1 MPGTLYIVST
11 PIGNLEDITL
21 RALRILKESDLIA
34 AEDTRRSRKLL
45 THFDIKT
52 PMISY
57 WGAKEKVKAEEV
69 LGHLFNDKDV
79 ALISDAGTPGISD
92 PGAVLVRR
100 ACEEGLINVVPIPG
114 PSAMAAALSVSGLP
128 TESFTFIGFLPPKTL
143 QRQKFLKEIAIK
155 RETLIFYEAPHRI
168 LDTLIDMEDVFGADR
183 KVAVARELT
192 KLHEEVL
199 RGTLLSILDDMENT
213 TVAGEFV
220 VVVEGRTE
228 SEPVSE
234 DEAMTEMRSLM
245 RSGVSRKD
253 AARKISST
261 YGLSKKKLYDR
272 SLE

>member
-45 THFDIKT
+45 THFNIKT

-100 ACEEGLINVVPIPG
+100 AFEEGLINVVPIPG

-143 QRQKFLKEIAIK
+143 QRQKFLKGIAIK

-234 DEAMTEMRSLM
+234 DEAMVEMRSLM

>member
-100 ACEEGLINVVPIPG
+100 ALEESLDVVPIPG
-114 PSAMAAALSVSGLP
+114 PSAMAAALSISGLP
-128 TESFTFIGFLPPKTL
+128 TESFTFIGFLPPKTS
-143 QRQKFLKEIAIK
+143 QRKKFLNEIAIK

-168 LDTLIDMEDVFGADR
+168 LDTLVDMEDVFGADR
-183 KVAVARELT
+183 KAAIARELT

-234 DEAMTEMRSLM
+234 DEVMAEMRSLM
-245 RSGVSRKD
+245 RSGFSRKD

>member
-1 MPGTLYIVST
+1 MSGILYIVST
-11 PIGNLEDITL
+11 PIGNLEDMTL
-21 RALRILKESDLIA
+21 RSLRVLKEVDLIA

-69 LGHLFNDKDV
+69 LAHLLNDKDV

-92 PGAVLVRR
+92 PGSVLVRR
-100 ACEEGLINVVPIPG
+100 ALEKAMNVMPVPG
-114 PSAMAAALSVSGLP
+114 PSAMIAALSISGLP
-128 TESFTFIGFLPPKTL
+128 TESFTFIGFLPPKAS
-143 QRQKFLKEIAIK
+143 QRRKFLSELAIK
-155 RETLIFYEAPHRI
+155 RETLIFYEAPHRVM
-168 LDTLIDMEDVFGADR
+168 DTLVDMESIFGADR
-183 KVAVARELT
+183 KAVVARELT
-192 KLHEEVL
+192 KLHEEIL
-199 RGTLLSILDDMENT
+199 RGTISSVIDQLDNS

-220 VVVEGRTE
+220 VVIEGRTK

-234 DEAMTEMRSLM
+234 DEALAEMKTLM
-245 RSGVSRKD
+245 QTGVSRKD

-261 YGLSKKKLYDR
+261 YGLSKKRLYDR